1 MIMRVSQE
9 LAIKESKR
17 KRDRTKEILTLLETP
32 ELEKERRIMLQ
43 KELDDIEEEKYR
55 GAAIRCKVDTEQE
68 DILTKHFLAREQ
80 NVHKDR
86 NIKEIKNKNGEITN
100 NREEIKKRI
109 PRILQKI
116 IHRGRARNRREAR

>member
-1 MIMRVSQE
+1 M
-9 LAIKESKR
+9 AIKESKR